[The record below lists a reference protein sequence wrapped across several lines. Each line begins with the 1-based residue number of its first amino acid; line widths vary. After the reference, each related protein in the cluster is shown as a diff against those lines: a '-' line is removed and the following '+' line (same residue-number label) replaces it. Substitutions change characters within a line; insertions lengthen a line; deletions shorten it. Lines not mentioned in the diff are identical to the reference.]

1 MRYHSLAII
10 VLVVALAFPPFTLTA
25 TAQQKNTQPRF
36 ITGTY
41 ATTNP
46 IYPQIGAEHGII
58 LFDLYG
64 QIAEDYAFVSPPAA
78 QTLGTAQGDI
88 TSGTYQIE
96 LPETPQGTLMDFDG
110 DRSTPPGVQ
119 VFTTATYINF
129 IGDEYINR
137 GETVLDESVHLEPMS
152 YAIIGGYVLVWAVQD
167 GEQFPSNLGP
177 DGAAFTGDESLMS
190 LPAGW
195 SVIALDT
202 EPFSIIRQETVDL
215 PIMESLGALNDYS
228 SMSYED
234 AWNRLFQ
241 RTKET
246 YPFAAEKQLDWDAIY
261 KTITPLVKAATDDVS
276 FHLAIAY
283 LGELIPDTHIG
294 YASVSVL
301 QNLLIGGVGI
311 SALAVTSSGEVIVT
325 GLEEGLPAQTAG
337 IDRYNVLLEV
347 DGTPALKALDETPLL
362 LNSASTEQS
371 RRFFQAATL
380 LQGPIG
386 SEVTLTWRSS
396 TGKEYTDTLT
406 REFDAS
412 SILAAF
418 DTSSNSDHVI
428 TSQMLDSGLGY
439 ISVRGFAE
447 EVSTADE
454 LFSSALQNLV
464 DAGAQGIIIDVRNNT
479 GGLVNLAMAMAG
491 HFFPDYSKLFDFYY
505 ADGQGGFAYRGFVE
519 ILKGK
524 PYYEGPVA
532 ILVNEMTGSAGDL
545 FTYAMTLDNRAL
557 IVGNT
562 PTGGFTGEV
571 SDGQYTLPG
580 SLSVQIPTGRPVNPV
595 TGETLIEGIGV
606 QPDVVVPITQES
618 LVSSDDEV
626 LLAAEQALLEFASN

>member
-1 MRYHSLAII
+1 MKYRSLAII
-10 VLVVALAFPPFTLTA
+10 VLALTFPLFATTT

-46 IYPQIGAEHGII
+46 IYPQIGAEYGIV

-64 QIAEDYAFVSPPAA
+64 QIAEDYAFISPPVA
-78 QTLGTAQGDI
+78 QTLGIAQGDI

-110 DRSTPPGVQ
+110 DLSTPPGIQ
-119 VFTTATYINF
+119 VFTAATYINF
-129 IGDEYINR
+129 IGDDYINR
-137 GETVLDESVHLEPMS
+137 GETVLDESVHLEPLS
-152 YAIIGGYVLVWAVQD
+152 YAIIGGHVVVWAVQD
-167 GEQFPSNLGP
+167 GEQFPSDLGP

-202 EPFSIIRQETVDL
+202 QPFSIIRQETVEF
-215 PIMESLGALNDYS
+215 PIIESLGALNDYS
-228 SMSYED
+228 FMSYED

-246 YPFAAEKQLDWDAIY
+246 YPFSAEKQLDWDAIY
-261 KTITPLVKAATDDVS
+261 KTVTPLVQAATDDVS

-294 YASVSVL
+294 YASISVL
-301 QNLLIGGVGI
+301 QNLLVGGVGI
-311 SALAVTSSGEVIVT
+311 SALAVTSSGEVIIT
-325 GLEEGLPAQTAG
+325 GLEEGLPAQNAG
-337 IDRYNVLLEV
+337 IDLYNVLLEV
-347 DGTPALKALDETPLL
+347 DGVPALKALDETPLL
-362 LNSASTEQS
+362 LNSASTAHS
-371 RRFFQAATL
+371 RRYFQSATL

-386 SEVTLTWRSS
+386 SQVTLTWRSS
-396 TGKEYTDTLT
+396 TGKEYTATLT

-412 SILAAF
+412 SILTAF
-418 DTSSNSDHVI
+418 DTSSGSDQVI
-428 TSQMLDSGLGY
+428 SSQMLDSGIGY

-447 EVSTADE
+447 EVSAADE
-454 LFSSALQNLV
+454 MFSSALQSLI
-464 DAGAQGIIIDVRNNT
+464 DAGAQGIIIDVRSNT
-479 GGLVNLAMAMAG
+479 GGLINLAMVMAG
-491 HFFPDYSKLFDFYY
+491 HFFPDYSRLFDFYY
-505 ADGQGGFAYRGFVE
+505 ADGEGGFAYRGFIE
-519 ILKGK
+519 ILKGE
-524 PYYEGPVA
+524 PYYAGPVA
-532 ILVNEMTGSAGDL
+532 VLVNEMTGSAGDL
-545 FTYAMTLDNRAL
+545 FTYAMTFDHRAL

-580 SLSVQIPTGRPVNPV
+580 SLSVQIPTGRPVNPA
-595 TGETLIEGIGV
+595 TGETLLEGSGV
-606 QPDVVVPITQES
+606 QPDVIVPITQENLLS
-618 LVSSDDEV
+618 PDDEV